1 MVAAPDKMRP
11 LSPTNNSLLPPP
23 THTQGYGSGSS
34 RENSYFSSMGSSGHG
49 STMETTRR
57 EITEQ
62 DIFSLPE
69 GGHLKYDLLEEIGQ
83 GTYGLVH
90 RAVETKSNNQ
100 YAIKI
105 IENFE
110 ENIDDILQEYK
121 ILFEHSLHPN
131 IPMLYGAYR

>member
-1 MVAAPDKMRP
+1 
-11 LSPTNNSLLPPP
+11 
-23 THTQGYGSGSS
+23 
-34 RENSYFSSMGSSGHG
+34 
-49 STMETTRR
+49 METTRR